1 MLNPMLM
8 KEVKMNHCFE
18 QGPIRPPSE
27 ATSLL
32 LRVTRNCPWNKCAF
46 CHTYRGTKF
55 ELRSVDEIKKD
66 IQAMKDIADEVT
78 NLSRKIGE
86 GGQISKNVMRR
97 IYDSKDFYNDHTY
110 SVAAWL
116 YFGGENVFLQDA
128 NSLILKTPDLVA
140 VLDFLKEKFPGI
152 KRITSYCRSHTAARK
167 TVAEFKQLKRAGLS
181 RIHIGMES
189 GCDEVLSM
197 INKGVTAE
205 DHIKAGLNI
214 RGAGIELSE
223 YVMPGL
229 GGEKWTLK
237 HAFDTAAVINAI
249 NPDFVRLRTLHVV
262 PGTQLDELMK
272 KGEFKPLADDEII
285 REIKLFI
292 ESLDVKGTYLASDH
306 ILNLLEE
313 LEGRFPEDKQ
323 KILSVIERYFDLSDQ
338 DRLIFRV
345 GRRSGAFRALEDLDE
360 KETYLRLKSVVDH
373 YASQGRNLEE
383 EIAKIMNSYI

>member
-1 MLNPMLM
+1 
-8 KEVKMNHCFE
+8 MNNYFE

-32 LRVTRNCPWNKCAF
+32 VRVTRNCPWNKCAF
-46 CHTYRGTKF
+46 CHTYRGSKF
-55 ELRSVDEIKKD
+55 ELRSVEEVKKD
-66 IQAMKDIADEVT
+66 IQTMKDMADEVIG
-78 NLSRKIGE
+78 LSRKWGE
-86 GGQISKNVMRR
+86 GGHVNRNVMRR
-97 IYDSKDFYNDHTY
+97 IYNSKDTYNDFFY

-128 NSLILKTPDLVA
+128 NSLILKTADLLA
-140 VLDFLKEKFPGI
+140 VLDFLRENFPQI

-167 TVAEFKQLKRAGLS
+167 TAAEFKQLKRSGLS

-189 GCDEVLSM
+189 GCDEVLSL
-197 INKGVTAE
+197 IQKGVTAA

-214 RGAGIELSE
+214 KQAGIELSE

-229 GGEKWTLK
+229 GGAKWTRE
-237 HAFDTAAVINAI
+237 HALETARVINAI

-262 PGTQLDELMK
+262 PGTELDELMQ
-272 KGEFKPLADDEII
+272 KGEFQPLHDEDIL

-292 ESLDVKGTYLASDH
+292 EELNVQGTYLASDH

-323 KILSVIERYFDLSDQ
+323 TILSAIERYFKLSDE

-345 GRRSGAFRALEDLDE
+345 GRRSGSFRKLDDLADG
-360 KETYLRLKSVVDH
+360 ETYLRLKSVVDH
-373 YASQGRNLEE
+373 YAAQGGNLEE
-383 EIAKIMNSYI
+383 DIIKTMNNYI

>member
-1 MLNPMLM
+1 MDY
-8 KEVKMNHCFE
+8 CFE

-32 LRVTRNCPWNKCAF
+32 LRVTRNCPWNRCAF

-55 ELRSVDEIKKD
+55 ELRSVEEIKKD

-78 NLSRKIGE
+78 NISWKLGE
-86 GGQISKNVMRR
+86 GGRVSKNVLQK
-97 IYDSKDFYNDHTY
+97 IYNSEDFYSDHIY

-128 NSLILKTPDLVA
+128 NSLIMKTTDLLA
-140 VLDFLKEKFPGI
+140 VLNFLKEKFPGI

-167 TVAEFKQLKRAGLS
+167 TVSEFEQLKGAGLS

-197 INKGVTAE
+197 INKGVTAA

-229 GGEKWTLK
+229 GGEKWTRK
-237 HAFDTAAVINAI
+237 HALDTAAVINAI

-272 KGEFKPLADDEII
+272 KGEFKSLKDEEII
-285 REIKLFI
+285 KEIKLFI
-292 ESLDVKGTYLASDH
+292 EELDVQGTYLASDH

-323 KILSVIERYFDLSDQ
+323 KILSVIDRYFDLPDE
-338 DRLIFRV
+338 DRLIFRL
-345 GRRSGAFRALEDLDE
+345 GRRSGAFRALDDLAD
-360 KETYLRLKSVVDH
+360 KEAYLRLKSVTDH
-373 YASQGRNLEE
+373 YAVTGGNMEE
-383 EIAKIMNSYI
+383 DIIKTMNNYI